1 MENYGNTAV
10 KVLGMFHAFLRWKDK
25 VYKQLFY
32 VTDCDRSPNLLSRDA
47 CYTLG
52 VLKPCYTVENSTNS
66 TNSIVSSRKHASN
79 KGDVVADSFL
89 HQKMNGSEVKLSN
102 NSNKWSINKSQL
114 QDDPL
119 IKQDILD
126 VYSDVFTGIG
136 KFPGM
141 PYKFQLKQNAKPTR
155 HAPRKVPI
163 HLQDAFH
170 KEIRN
175 LEQLGILE
183 ETKDVTEWVNS
194 FVIME
199 KKVPTDSSKIPTDSK
214 SSQGHSMNKKLRI
227 CLDPRDLNEALERE
241 PYYTWSIEEIM
252 AKFHGMTRFTIADF
266 NKGYWM
272 VELDPESRKYTKMA
286 LDIGRFQWTRLPMGS
301 IVAQDVFQRK
311 LDAILLD
318 VPGVTGIA
326 DDMVIYGRSDLEHD
340 KHLINFLEVCRRN
353 TLTLNPD
360 KMQFRLPQ
368 VSFFGHQWSAKGLSP
383 DPKKIAAVKRMNLP
397 QDVEMIRSFLG
408 LVNYLNRFSPCLAEL
423 SEPLREIC
431 RQDTEFDLTE
441 SIHVAF
447 SRTKEEISKNMTLPY
462 FNPRSATTLQTDASK
477 KGIGAVI
484 LQDSRPVMF
493 ASRALNGAEKKYQ
506 NLEREC
512 LVTIWG
518 MEKFH
523 YFLYGKQFTLETDQ
537 KPLVSIYKKHM
548 VEISSRIQRLIV
560 RSFLYQP
567 FDVQYRR
574 GKEIPLADALSR
586 VTPTPVEEDGIQLP
600 IVAVNLITSN
610 IPVSSTEIGLICEET
625 SKDPTLTL
633 LRHYIHMGWPID
645 HRMLPQELH
654 TFWNYREDLSMENG
668 LITKGARLLIPSTL
682 RRKVLEQIHEGHLG
696 IEKCMLKARDSVF
709 WPGISN
715 DIRETVEKC
724 GICQASSRAAKPVGN
739 VSDMPPHTWHTLGTD
754 LFYWNKIDYLV
765 IGDYSKYLIV
775 RRLPNSSTHMVIKEL
790 GLVFTELGRPF
801 VLRSDNR
808 PCYSSREFHNFLS
821 FYQVDHITSSPHY
834 PQSNGFAEALVGI
847 TKKLMEK
854 SVKEGKPWNYGLL
867 QYRTTPI
874 SSTLPS
880 LLEMLTGRRPCSSLP
895 QLPSSIGKSME
906 TSRIHQEL
914 LRRQPNNNTSTGA
927 MDLEPGQPVF
937 VKEVNG
943 NVWRTATVDQPAAE
957 PDSYWMRFPDNSL
970 LRRTRSMIKPRSQPS
985 HFELQAEAQQRNFE
999 GETNS
1004 RSCESF
1010 NQLN

>member
-1 MENYGNTAV
+1 
-10 KVLGMFHAFLRWKDK
+10 
-25 VYKQLFY
+25 
-32 VTDCDRSPNLLSRDA
+32 
-47 CYTLG
+47 
-52 VLKPCYTVENSTNS
+52 
-66 TNSIVSSRKHASN
+66 
-79 KGDVVADSFL
+79 
-89 HQKMNGSEVKLSN
+89 
-102 NSNKWSINKSQL
+102 
-114 QDDPL
+114 
-119 IKQDILD
+119 
-126 VYSDVFTGIG
+126 
-136 KFPGM
+136 
-141 PYKFQLKQNAKPTR
+141 
-155 HAPRKVPI
+155 
-163 HLQDAFH
+163 
-170 KEIRN
+170 
-175 LEQLGILE
+175 
-183 ETKDVTEWVNS
+183 
-194 FVIME
+194 
-199 KKVPTDSSKIPTDSK
+199 
-214 SSQGHSMNKKLRI
+214 
-227 CLDPRDLNEALERE
+227 
-241 PYYTWSIEEIM
+241 
-252 AKFHGMTRFTIADF
+252 
-266 NKGYWM
+266 
-272 VELDPESRKYTKMA
+272 
-286 LDIGRFQWTRLPMGS
+286 MGS

-311 LDAILLD
+311 LDGIFLD

-340 KHLINFLEVCRRN
+340 KHLINFLEVCRKN
-353 TLTLNPD
+353 ALTLNPD

-383 DPKKIAAVKRMNLP
+383 DPKKIAAVKRMNSP
-397 QDVEMIRSFLG
+397 QDVEMMRSFLG
-408 LVNYLNRFSPCLAEL
+408 LVNYLNRFSPHFAEL
-423 SEPLREIC
+423 SESLREIC
-431 RQDTEFDLTE
+431 RQDTEFELRE
-441 SIHVAF
+441 SVCVAF

-462 FNPRSATTLQTDASK
+462 FNPRSSTTLQTDASK
-477 KGIGAVI
+477 KGLGAVI

-493 ASRALNGAEKKYQ
+493 ASRALTGAEKNYQ

-512 LVTIWG
+512 LAMIWG

-548 VEISSRIQRLIV
+548 VEISPRIQRLIV
-560 RSFLYQP
+560 RSFPYQP

-574 GKEIPLADALSR
+574 GKEIPLVDALSR
-586 VTPTPVEEDGIQLP
+586 VSPTPVEEEGIQLP

-610 IPVSSTEIGLICEET
+610 IPVSSTEIELIHEES

-654 TFWNYREDLSMENG
+654 TFWNYKDLSMENR
-668 LITKGARLLIPSTL
+668 LITKGARLLMPSTL
-682 RRKVLEQIHEGHLG
+682 RRKVLEQIHDGHLG

-739 VSDMPPHTWHTLGTD
+739 VSDMPPHAWHTLGTD

-765 IGDYSKYLIV
+765 IGDYFSKYLIV
-775 RRLPNSSTHMVIKEL
+775 RRLPNSSTHAVIKEL

-821 FYQVDHITSSPHY
+821 FYQVDHVTSSPHY

-854 SVKEGKPWNYGLL
+854 SVKEGKLWNYGLL

-880 LLEMLTGRRPCSSLP
+880 PLEMMTRRRPHSSLP
-895 QLPSSIGKSME
+895 QLLSSIGKNME
-906 TSRIHQEL
+906 TSRICQEL
-914 LRRQPNNNTSTGA
+914 LRRQPNNTSTGA

-957 PDSYWMRFPDNSL
+957 PDSYWVRFPDNSI
-970 LRRTRSMIKPRSQPS
+970 LRRTRSMTKPRSSPS

-1004 RSCESF
+1004 HSCESF
-1010 NQLN
+1010 NQLNRQSILPVTPMVSVTKPATVDRGSKVSETPNPINSTGAPQPTAE